1 MIELMV
7 IYSIFWG
14 ALIMGAVIADCI
26 TKFSTSKQSRN
37 VPRGTND
44 NLTDWDIY
52 VQKEESEV

>member
-7 IYSIFWG
+7 IYAIFWG

-44 NLTDWDIY
+44 KLTDWDIY

>member
-7 IYSIFWG
+7 IYAIFWG
-14 ALIMGAVIADCI
+14 ALIMGALIADCI

-37 VPRGTND
+37 DPRGTND